1 MFRAKQP
8 KTNTIH
14 QSQNDMA
21 WLVRHCSPSLYLQS
35 AAHASWS
42 GHQSDSARQRHW
54 RTIVDFCG
62 FRIQVR
68 NR

>member
-8 KTNTIH
+8 KTPQIH
-14 QSQNDMA
+14 QLQSDMA
-21 WLVRHCSPSLYLQS
+21 WMVRHCSPSLYLQS
-35 AAHASWS
+35 ATHAGRPWY
-42 GHQSDSARQRHW
+42 QSDSARQCHW
-54 RTIVDFCG
+54 RTIVDFCS